1 MFALQSNR
9 NHRAAKDGKL
19 RQAYLINLCVSLRPW
34 RLCGS
39 DFAVKTGDLVDPQEL
54 T

>member
-1 MFALQSNR
+1 MTVLGGVLVALGHFSDR
-9 NHRAAKDGKL
+9 N
-19 RQAYLINLCVSLRPW
+19 LINLCVSLRPW